1 MRKLRTTDVFAGM
14 RLVKKAGLKETVQ
27 RIAALA
33 KERKREES
41 EEGEGVN
48 IEELGI
54 DMVLG
59 IIENLA
65 EVGAEQKVYEFLA
78 GPLEK
83 TVEEL
88 KNMEVLELIEMMKS
102 YKEVENVDGW
112 KAFFQS
118 LLRLMK

>member
-33 KERKREES
+33 KERKKEES
-41 EEGEGVN
+41 EGVN

-54 DMVLG
+54 DMVLE